1 MHIPEQLVI
10 RPPSEANSLLVRVV
24 RGCNWNRCLFC
35 GIYDFYETP
44 YSIREVEDVKK
55 DIDALA
61 EMYGDQFETAFLGD
75 ANPLDLDTDFLVEVL
90 EHLHNQFPSV
100 QRVTAYARSSS
111 LWKKSLE
118 DLKRIREAGLHR
130 LHVGM
135 ESGSNKVL
143 ALHKKGTN
151 QDQHIAS
158 GKRVME
164 AGFELSYYLLLG
176 LGGVR
181 LWEEHV
187 HDSAKVISEVKP
199 HFLRVRRLWIHPLS
213 RLNPKIE
220 ASEFEPQKPE
230 GTVIELRDFLNA
242 LEAEGTVFT
251 CDHVNNYIRIQGK
264 LMQDKQALLDYINKF
279 LALPDKVKAS
289 HYESIPSVI

>member
-10 RPPSEANSLLVRVV
+10 RPPSEATSLLVRVV

-35 GIYDFYETP
+35 GIYDLYGTP
-44 YSIREVEDVKK
+44 YSTREVEDVKK

-61 EMYGDQFETAFLGD
+61 EMYGNQFKTAFLGD
-75 ANPLDLDTDFLVEVL
+75 ANPLELDTDFLVEVL
-90 EHLHNQFPSV
+90 EHLHKQFPSM

-111 LWKKSLE
+111 LWKKTLE
-118 DLKRIREAGLHR
+118 DLKRIHEAGLHR

-135 ESGSNKVL
+135 ESGSSKVL

-151 QDQHIAS
+151 QEQHIAS
-158 GKRVME
+158 GKMVMD
-164 AGFELSYYLLLG
+164 AGFELSYYFLLG
-176 LGGVR
+176 LGGTR

-187 HDSAKVISEVKP
+187 HASAKVVNEVKP
-199 HFLRVRRLWIHPLS
+199 HFLRVRRLWIHPMS

-220 ASEFEPQKPE
+220 SSEFEPQTPE
-230 GTVIELRDFLNA
+230 GTVLELRDFLQA
-242 LEAEGTVFT
+242 LDAEGTVFT
-251 CDHVNNYIRIQGK
+251 CDHTNNYIRIHGK

-279 LALPDKVKAS
+279 LALPADTRAS
-289 HYESIPSVI
+289 HYESVPSVI